1 MLKILPHTKVCGF
14 IQNLDIILIH
24 NQSIISRSTEIF
36 KYLVYTDRYTQDKN
50 YNMDIFNETISC
62 KNCKTEMKHAIVN
75 KNGFELRA
83 IQCPKCKKQII
94 HPADINGLENFNN
107 LKGKTYN
114 VKLRVVGNSHAISI
128 PKEIVE
134 FMRHQ
139 EKMMNDMVRLCFE
152 DMHRL
157 SLNFG
162 KEDNDEEA
170 ENLNNNIRPKN

>member
-1 MLKILPHTKVCGF
+1 MA
-14 IQNLDIILIH
+14 
-24 NQSIISRSTEIF
+24 
-36 KYLVYTDRYTQDKN
+36 
-50 YNMDIFNETISC
+50 DIFNETISC
-62 KNCKTEMKHAIVN
+62 KNCRTEMKHVVVN

-94 HPADINGLENFNN
+94 HPADINGLENFKN

-139 EKMMNDMVRLCFE
+139 EKIMDDMVHLCFE
-152 DMHRL
+152 DMHKL

-162 KEDNDEEA
+162 KEEEDDET
-170 ENLNNNIRPKN
+170 ENQADSWKDKEQNYIKPKNRWRL